1 MAAAERAEHV
11 ETLTAM
17 GFSADAAR
25 AALQKYHSLAG
36 ATNALLDGEQFEGV
50 PERSERAAAPAAGGA
65 GSSPA
70 AGGAGSSSQA
80 SSQEPARVE
89 SAVFLGGPPSAPT
102 LTLTLT
108 LNPTPT
114 PTLNPTPTQP

>member
-17 GFSADAAR
+17 GFPADAAR

-65 GSSPA
+65 GSS
-70 AGGAGSSSQA
+70 
-80 SSQEPARVE
+80 SQEPARVE
-89 SAVFLGGPPSAPT
+89 SAVFLGGPPSAPPPTLTLTPTPTLTPT

-108 LNPTPT
+108 L
-114 PTLNPTPTQP
+114 TLTRIPLTLTRIP

>member
-17 GFSADAAR
+17 GFPADAAR

-65 GSSPA
+65 G
-70 AGGAGSSSQA
+70 GAGPSSAGS